1 MAGRMPGSL
10 QLSPPFEVRP
20 LPLFPAKDG
29 GKTSHFVT
37 GGHLWATALKKST
50 PDRTKELLR
59 IMNWLA
65 APFGSAEDQLL
76 TFGLKDVDYTLDD
89 KGNPTLTPQGNNDAN
104 YVPWKYTA
112 QHPFVFF
119 SPDLPDYAKV
129 MAETEQMMMPS
140 AVSDPTFGQISA
152 TSFTKGFTLA
162 KQLNE
167 GLVDIVVGRRQMSEY
182 EQLVKD
188 WQTNGGEQIRKEYSE
203 SIAAAG

>member
-1 MAGRMPGSL
+1 
-10 QLSPPFEVRP
+10 
-20 LPLFPAKDG
+20 
-29 GKTSHFVT
+29 
-37 GGHLWATALKKST
+37 
-50 PDRTKELLR
+50 
-59 IMNWLA
+59 
-65 APFGSAEDQLL
+65 
-76 TFGLKDVDYTLDD
+76 
-89 KGNPTLTPQGNNDAN
+89 
-104 YVPWKYTA
+104 VPWKYTA